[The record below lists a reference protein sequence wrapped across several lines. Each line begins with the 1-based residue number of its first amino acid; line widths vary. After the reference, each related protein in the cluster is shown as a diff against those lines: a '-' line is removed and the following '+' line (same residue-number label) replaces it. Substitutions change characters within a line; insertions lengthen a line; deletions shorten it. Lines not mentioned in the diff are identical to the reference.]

1 MTTPD
6 PLQTLR
12 DEAMLLRAGVIT
24 PEDRDDFYD
33 HPQAWRHEIASC
45 RKLEDAMTLAS
56 VDPAVGWTMTVAEMA
71 QATIKAIRAGRSDS
85 GLGEGL
91 APRRPMSAAGRLVW
105 DALNGKGAPR

>member
-1 MTTPD
+1 MTIPD

-24 PEDRDDFYD
+24 PEDRDDFRD

-71 QATIKAIRAGRSDS
+71 QATIKAIRAG
-85 GLGEGL
+85 LG
-91 APRRPMSAAGRLVW
+91 RPDPARAVNPMHSVNCGVRGGDHCNCAVRHGI
-105 DALNGKGAPR
+105 